1 MERVLDIYRR
11 EEDLI
16 RDYTE
21 TRSERAASYLVQK
34 FRNFVYSTAL
44 RYLQNHEDADDAAQE
59 AFIKALDNLH
69 KFKRGSSLKTW
80 LYRITVNVSI
90 NSLRKRKL
98 KKFITG
104 RDEIDPDMF
113 AGQFSADSGV
123 MEDDFNA
130 RFMKALSELPEKQR
144 ETFALRYFDDLP
156 YKEISGLLG
165 TSESGLKANY
175 HQAVKKLAI
184 ILKDNQ
190 DGEL

>member
-90 NSLRKRKL
+90 NSLR
-98 KKFITG
+98 
-104 RDEIDPDMF
+104 
-113 AGQFSADSGV
+113 
-123 MEDDFNA
+123 
-130 RFMKALSELPEKQR
+130 
-144 ETFALRYFDDLP
+144 
-156 YKEISGLLG
+156 
-165 TSESGLKANY
+165 
-175 HQAVKKLAI
+175 
-184 ILKDNQ
+184 
-190 DGEL
+190 